1 MILATVERFQ
11 VEKLIITSEDWS
23 ASLQDKSTKEFSDL
37 SGQLQNEVCILPI
50 EKWKVGNIK
59 REVVVAEEN
68 TALCNSEQI
77 KFQKCFRTKQLL
89 YGPSKIG

>member
-1 MILATVERFQ
+1 MIDS
-11 VEKLIITSEDWS
+11 KDWS
-23 ASLQDKSTKEFSDL
+23 ASLQNKSSEEFRNL
-37 SGQLQNEVCILPI
+37 SGQLQKEVCILPI

-89 YGPSKIG
+89 YGPSKID